1 MFNNRELSVLV
12 WTAVFVMG
20 CLAVRGVRREIP
32 GLLRLAL
39 GPKLRVLLVAMALY
53 IGGMVY
59 GLHHVGVLGRAQVFE
74 TLFWTL
80 GTAIGALFKHEE
92 VLRGDHFL
100 RRWLLSS
107 VQLAVLI
114 EFVANIHSFGLAVEV
129 LLVVPAAT
137 VLTLFVAVAALKPEH
152 AHVKRLFDGVSAAL
166 GLAIL
171 GFVVVRTAD
180 DPGATFNVDN
190 LRDFST
196 PVLLSLGFL
205 PFVYAVALTA
215 AYGSAFSRINGFRE
229 DVPPRRNR
237 WRAKFVLMKSFGLRG
252 RLLKRFTFYW
262 QTRLVAAGSWT
273 EAKDV
278 IHAYRA
284 DIRRRELADAEAAQ
298 AEVDYQQ
305 RLVQYAGV
313 RGVDDDG
320 RQLDRREFRETIAAL
335 EYLANC
341 HMGWYNNHGRHYHAD
356 LIERFSDDF
365 TGQGLSIPS
374 GIKMKVTQRG
384 QSWFAWRKTPSGHV
398 FALGASDPPPN
409 QWKYD
414 GDRPPTSLPG
424 KDRAWGAGPFDDAAS
439 PNW

>member
-20 CLAVRGVRREIP
+20 CLAVRRVRREIP

-39 GPKLRVLLVAMALY
+39 GPKLRVLSAVMALY

-59 GLHHVGVLGRAQVFE
+59 GLHHVGALGRSQVFE
-74 TLFWTL
+74 TLFWTV

-92 VLRGDHFL
+92 VLRGDRFL

-114 EFVANIHSFGLAVEV
+114 EFVANIHSFGLAVEL

-152 AHVKRLFDGVSAAL
+152 AAVKRFFDNISAAL
-166 GLAIL
+166 GLGLL

-196 PVLLSLGFL
+196 PVLLSFGFL
-205 PFVYAVALTA
+205 PFVYVVAITA
-215 AYGSAFSRINGFRE
+215 AYGSAFSRINGYRG
-229 DVPPRRNR
+229 DIPPGTNR
-237 WRAKFVLMKSFGLRG
+237 WRAKFVLMKSSGLRG

-262 QTRLVAAGSWT
+262 RTRLVGAESWT
-273 EAKDV
+273 EAQDV
-278 IHAYRA
+278 IHEYRA
-284 DIRRRELADAEAAQ
+284 DIRRRELAHVEAAQ

-305 RLVQYAGV
+305 GLVQYAGV

-320 RQLDRREFRETIAAL
+320 RQLDRREFRETVAAL

-341 HMGWYNNHGRHYHAD
+341 QMGWYNNQGRHYHAD
-356 LIERFSDDF
+356 LIKRFSDDF
-365 TGQGLSIPS
+365 TSQGLSIPS
-374 GIKMKVTQRG
+374 GIKMKVAKRG

-398 FALGASDPPPN
+398 FAIGASGPPPS

-414 GDRPPTSLPG
+414 GGRPPSSFPG
-424 KDRAWGAGPFDDAAS
+424 KNQAWGARAFDDAAG